1 MKNKI
6 NHSFKDNLFNFLM
19 SLKKNND
26 FEFYPAL
33 DGLTNAGK
41 NINLGFSCFAL
52 KCFFI
57 LDKWEDLENNEKD
70 RWAKYLNSY
79 QTNNDSKFPYGS
91 FIDIN
96 YLNLIEKTDIQKESK
111 RILKKLIQ
119 KNYKS
124 KKQEVDEFIRAES
137 KQAIASLYQIGYQNN
152 INYKNNLIFPSIVSE
167 YLDSLNWS
175 KPWSSGAQFSGL
187 CVFLETQYK
196 STDDY
201 ELVKSELI
209 KFSDK
214 LLDSETGCYFRGDK
228 VSDTELINGAM
239 KILTGLDWLGAEV
252 HKPEAIIDTC
262 LRIKPLGLGC
272 DIVDIVYILYM
283 CTKATNYRK
292 KDILCFIEDIESL
305 IFKHYYP
312 EIGGFSYYPE
322 NSQKYYYGLN
332 ITKGF
337 KTPDIHGTTLL
348 LWAFS
353 MINCIKDTE
362 ETKLNL
368 IKP

>member
-1 MKNKI
+1 MKIKI
-6 NHSFKDNLFNFLM
+6 NDSFKDDIFNFLM
-19 SLKKNND
+19 SLKKNRD

-33 DGLTNAGK
+33 DGLTYAGK

-57 LDKWEDLENNEKD
+57 LDKWEYQENNEKD
-70 RWAKYLNSY
+70 RWAEYLNSY
-79 QTNNDSKFPYGS
+79 QTNNDSKFPHGS
-91 FIDIN
+91 FIDID
-96 YLNLIEKTDIQKESK
+96 YLKLIEKTDIQKESK
-111 RILKKLIQ
+111 RVIKRLIKQ
-119 KNYKS
+119 NYKT

-137 KQAIASLYQIGYQNN
+137 KQAISSLYQVG
-152 INYKNNLIFPSIVSE
+152 YKNKISYKNKLVAPSIISE
-167 YLDSLNWS
+167 YLNGLNWS

-196 STDDY
+196 DSDKY
-201 ELVKSELI
+201 ELVKNELI
-209 KFSDK
+209 RFSDS
-214 LLDSETGCYFRGDK
+214 LLDNETGCYFRGQK
-228 VSDTELINGAM
+228 VSDTELVNGAM
-239 KILTGLDWLGAEV
+239 KILTGLDWLDAEI

-262 LRIKPLGLGC
+262 LRIKPLRLGC

-283 CTKATNYRK
+283 CTKATDYRK
-292 KDILCFIEDIESL
+292 KEIISYIDDIEIMISQ
-305 IFKHYYP
+305 HYFSK
-312 EIGGFSYYPE
+312 IGGFSYYPE
-322 NSQKYYYGLN
+322 NSQKYYYGLS
-332 ITKGF
+332 ITKSF

-353 MINCIKDTE
+353 MINFIKDTE